1 MSAGKEEIV
10 SCLVLEMRGGWEVLG
25 IGKDLSEG
33 DIFLRHPCGFGP
45 DTDDNDPAAKKKGKD
60 KRDKGKARFDPK
72 DVVNSKAWLKA
83 RKKEVK
89 SREKAAENEFFRQRG
104 IDDPL
109 SKTILFGLKLIGL
122 GGSGDNTGSS

>member
-45 DTDDNDPAAKKKGKD
+45 DTDDQAKQTGKD
-60 KRDKGKARFDPK
+60 KRDKGKGKVDPK
-72 DVVNSKAWLKA
+72 DIVNSKAWLKA

-89 SREKAAENEFFRQRG
+89 SREKAAENEFLRQRG

-122 GGSGDNTGSS
+122 GGSGENTGSS